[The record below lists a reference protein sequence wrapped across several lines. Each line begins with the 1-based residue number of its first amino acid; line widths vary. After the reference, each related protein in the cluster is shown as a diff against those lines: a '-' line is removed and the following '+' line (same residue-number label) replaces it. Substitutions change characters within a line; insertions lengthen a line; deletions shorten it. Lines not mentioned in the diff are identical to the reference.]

1 MKEIIEI
8 LKTIVRIEKKF
19 VSNKETMKERK
30 GQKFQEL
37 LLVNFIF
44 RYE

>member
-30 GQKFQEL
+30 EQKFQEL
-37 LLVNFIF
+37 LLVNFIL